1 MANQD
6 STKDSMMP
14 ERKNEELYTAWEK
27 RWENAKKKERVS
39 FLGKRMFKAK
49 KEILGKTLEDL
60 KIENAIEIGCGLGN
74 TLEVFP
80 EKGIPYRGID
90 ISLNAVS
97 FCQKRGFHA
106 IQKNVEDVVDQY
118 DLVSSDGMLE
128 HFLDFEPYAKHMMK
142 ISKKYVLLIQP
153 NYDSFLG
160 KTLAYLAEIFRSHQN
175 VYEYNYRIKDFI
187 DVFERN
193 DFKLFR
199 NYPIFFNVFR
209 LLLFKKKYQNE

>member
-6 STKDSMMP
+6 NAKESVMP
-14 ERKNEELYTAWEK
+14 EQKNEKLYTAWEK
-27 RWENAKKKERVS
+27 RWENAQKKGRVS

-49 KEILGKTLEDL
+49 KKTLGKALEGL
-60 KIENAIEIGCGLGN
+60 KVETVIEIGCGLGH
-74 TLEVFP
+74 TLEVFQ

-97 FCQKRGFHA
+97 FCQKKGFNA

-128 HFLDFEPYAKHMMK
+128 HFLDFEPCAKHLMR

-153 NYDSFLG
+153 NHDSLTG
-160 KTLAYLAEIFRSHQN
+160 KTFAYLAEIFRSHLN
-175 VYEYNYRIKDFI
+175 VYEYNYRIRDFI

-199 NYPIFFNVFR
+199 NYSIFFNVFR
-209 LLLFKKKYQNE
+209 LLLFKKKISK